1 MGTRINLSFDFNTA
15 AGYWRCFL
23 SKDIGRMK
31 AYYQY
36 VRELLSVHLPFATDC
51 TAAITCP
58 PNFSCTF
65 RGGFYIYCK
74 DSKFV
79 IEWIEENW
87 DVIKYSFLSI
97 ILLCIIYLILSSICK
112 KKTETKAIQKNK

>member
-1 MGTRINLSFDFNTA
+1 
-15 AGYWRCFL
+15 
-23 SKDIGRMK
+23 MK
-31 AYYQY
+31 TYYDY

-51 TAAITCP
+51 TAAVTCS
-58 PNFSCTF
+58 PNFSCTYK
-65 RGGFYIYCK
+65 GGFYIYCK

-97 ILLCIIYLILSSICK
+97 VLLYILYLMLSFTYK
-112 KKTETKAIQKNK
+112 KKNQRKAIQKNK